1 MFYSQFILAKKGP
14 LGTIWIAAHLERK
27 LRKNQVADTDIGVSV
42 DSILCPDVPIALRLS
57 SHLLL
62 GVVRIYSRKVNYL
75 FDDCSEALLKIKQAF
90 RSTAVDL
97 PPEESTAPYHSI
109 TLPETFDL
117 DDFELPDND
126 IFQGL
131 ELYLDK
137 VAAAGHAGV
146 MMRSEAD
153 PQSSV
158 RPMTPLKQDE
168 NHEIN
173 AVDGDVDVIEYA
185 QAPRTPGL
193 LEEPNLSNVQET
205 SACDDQMELENH
217 NCTEFAVEESL
228 ENASNKS
235 DLHHGNKNVVDATL
249 RDHTNPDDVL
259 HMPAGEN
266 GYHSG
271 ESEFKQ
277 LDLPAQFP
285 STTVMNELMTLGR
298 DSAVLQYSV
307 VADQVRAISPIPEMP
322 DKINSLGM
330 MESSQNGAAGSKRF
344 GIHSDDGGLED
355 PLKPQEVSLGKNTR
369 DITSLNGTCQ
379 PVEDG
384 VSETPDAAEVSKNT
398 ESARGPENTCSP
410 SSALDSNA
418 KCNDGANL
426 EKPDTQAFQDAKDF
440 HIVNPPAREEMAFS
454 NSHVLQPCSTRSNQL
469 TTLDPGGEKDADPKP
484 MQYSGKDEASHASV
498 AFPVVQGERC
508 NATDGSHEILE
519 ENHIM
524 EPASHENIEAA
535 YSKPDD
541 QLDNVIPVES
551 QMGKLNWA
559 SMDLPTPEKLL
570 CAPGGLVDVPNNLLL
585 EATPHKGV
593 LAVGDGDGAGSKFFS
608 GKKRSFNDSEM
619 TVQSLN
625 SVATSS
631 VRGTIR
637 TAEPIPDDNDLL
649 SSILV
654 GRRSSVL
661 KVKPTPP
668 SEMISMK
675 RPRCGPRTSA
685 SKRKV
690 LMDDTMVLH
699 GDIIRQQLM
708 DTQDI
713 RRVRK
718 KAPCTRPEI
727 SMIQKQFLEEEI
739 FSDPILTGVSTC
751 LASLHNQ
758 TYDLGEIRV
767 SQNDATGESFE
778 ATTNLKLILQNSN
791 EADEMDISSAPN
803 VTKELGIKGND
814 DPLVARDY
822 GAKEPAE
829 TSLYEDH
836 AAAFEAYAAQGQML
850 TSDAAESTSSQHE
863 LLRPRVDII
872 PDGEKALDADAA
884 NLVDPGEESMYRTD
898 PVSGDTCVISA
909 GLSQLASL
917 DETSEAD
924 ACPQPDASVVASG
937 QKLEMLPVEMD
948 ASMMDIN
955 ISKGDTNDA
964 EKNRDD
970 VAAVET
976 ETTAKDEF
984 LLEET
989 ENSASVK
996 IKMDIPQD
1004 FPTQN
1009 DATNLSATFSPETG
1023 MCTQVV
1029 AITSENGLGVVNEV
1043 VPLDAETGNIG
1054 QNLVPSGI
1062 CDGEFPHP
1070 VEFNAD
1076 LATVCYDDG
1085 EYTREQEGSQL
1096 SVMDAKI
1103 SAIDRDDHQNFD
1115 YSAVGHDTEFLNV
1128 DDEDEGTEADVDC
1141 IPSADET
1148 RLLDNSGWSSR
1159 TRAVAKY
1166 LQTLF
1171 DKEAE
1176 RGRKKVLPMDNL
1188 LASKTRKEAS
1198 RMFFE
1203 ALVLK
1208 TKDYIHVEQG
1218 NPFDNIKLTPQVKLM
1233 KSDF

>member
-126 IFQGL
+126 IFQG
-131 ELYLDK
+131 
-137 VAAAGHAGV
+137 
-146 MMRSEAD
+146 AD
-153 PQSSV
+153 PQASV

-249 RDHTNPDDVL
+249 RDHMNPDDVL

-277 LDLPAQFP
+277 LDLPVQFP

-355 PLKPQEVSLGKNTR
+355 PLKPQDVSLGKNTQ

-426 EKPDTQAFQDAKDF
+426 EKLDTQAFQDAKDF

-498 AFPVVQGERC
+498 AFSVVQGERC

-524 EPASHENIEAA
+524 EPALHENIEAA

-541 QLDNVIPVES
+541 QLDN
-551 QMGKLNWA
+551 
-559 SMDLPTPEKLL
+559 
-570 CAPGGLVDVPNNLLL
+570 
-585 EATPHKGV
+585 ATPHKGV
-593 LAVGDGDGAGSKFFS
+593 LAGGDGDGAGSKFFS
-608 GKKRSFNDSEM
+608 GKKRSFNESEM

-778 ATTNLKLILQNSN
+778 ATTNLKLILQNNN

-822 GAKEPAE
+822 GATEPAE
-829 TSLYEDH
+829 TSLLTQNQQYEDH
-836 AAAFEAYAAQGQML
+836 TAAFEAYAAQGQML

-884 NLVDPGEESMYRTD
+884 NLVDPGEEAMYCTD
-898 PVSGDTCVISA
+898 PVSGDTCAISA

-924 ACPQPDASVVASG
+924 ACPQVDASVVASG

-948 ASMMDIN
+948 ASMMDIS

-989 ENSASVK
+989 ENSASIK
-996 IKMDIPQD
+996 IKMDIPRD
-1004 FPTQN
+1004 FPSQK

-1029 AITSENGLGVVNEV
+1029 ATTSEDGLGAVNEV
-1043 VPLDAETGNIG
+1043 VPLDAEAGSIG

-1085 EYTREQEGSQL
+1085 EYTRELEGSQL

-1115 YSAVGHDTEFLNV
+1115 YSAVGHDTAMIKMQDFGGLCLDVYLWWIPEFLNV
-1128 DDEDEGTEADVDC
+1128 DDEDEGTEADADC